1 MDDHRKDARSKFD
14 VECHLK
20 GDIGDTYKVS
30 LSDLSFSG
38 ALIKVDDIV
47 PFQIGDSCE
56 LVLSDK
62 LVDFPI
68 EHASKVIW
76 VNSGMIGL
84 KFIS

>member
-47 PFQIGDSCE
+47 PPQSELDFQ
-56 LVLSDK
+56 
-62 LVDFPI
+62 
-68 EHASKVIW
+68 AA
-76 VNSGMIGL
+76 
-84 KFIS
+84 